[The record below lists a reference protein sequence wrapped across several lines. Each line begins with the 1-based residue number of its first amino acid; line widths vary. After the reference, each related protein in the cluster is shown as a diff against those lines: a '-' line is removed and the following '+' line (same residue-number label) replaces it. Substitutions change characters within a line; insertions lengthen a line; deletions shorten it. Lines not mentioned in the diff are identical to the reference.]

1 MKKQVYLHFS
11 EVCTTFVR
19 ELYDI
24 VVRIKKLDIFV
35 LKSFGFMFV
44 GTFFICLFIFIMQL
58 LWLYVD
64 ELVGKGIPMDVLMKF
79 FYYAALTLVPKS
91 LPLAVLL
98 AALITF
104 GNFGER
110 MELTAMKAAGV
121 PLLRV
126 MSPLVVFCIG
136 LGMLSFYFQN
146 VTVPHANLK
155 LQTLLI
161 SMKQKSPEL
170 EIPEGAFYDGIE
182 NYNLYVKKK
191 NSDTGMLYGV
201 VIYNLTNG
209 FENATILKADSGRL
223 ETTADKQHLKF
234 VLYHGEQFENLKDGQ
249 INSKNI
255 PYRREQFG
263 EKTMLI
269 EFSTDFDMMDGSFL
283 SGNAM
288 NKNML
293 QLSHDIDSMS
303 AEQDSIGRVYFA
315 QLKTNSYASHK
326 LSKADTTKLR
336 ELVEKAEATRID
348 VDSLFHSS
356 TRDQRKEWLESEER
370 RINNLKNELGLKAKT
385 VYNADKNIRRHQI
398 EWFYKFT
405 MSLSCL
411 VFFLIGA
418 SLGAIIRKGGL
429 GMPVVVSV
437 FTFIVYYILDTK
449 GTKLAREGEIP
460 VWWGAWMSTSVLAP
474 LGVFLTYQANKDSGV
489 FNVDLY
495 KNAFRWLL
503 GLRAKRNNVVKEVI
517 IDDPD
522 YQVVSGELAE
532 LTVACKEYNR
542 ACLHRLLPG
551 YVAMFT
557 APNGRDRALIAVNAQ
572 LNRIVSQLSNS
583 RNQEFINKINAYPVL
598 SVGAHAAPFPRKWM
612 NVTAGVVF
620 PIGLLLYARAIF
632 FRHRLKG
639 DLKSIV
645 KINKE
650 IQDIIQLYE
659 RKR

>member
-1 MKKQVYLHFS
+1 M
-11 EVCTTFVR
+11 
-19 ELYDI
+19 
-24 VVRIKKLDIFV
+24 RIKKLDIFV
-35 LKSFGFMFV
+35 ARSFGFMFV

-110 MELTAMKAAGV
+110 MELTAMKAAGI

-126 MSPLVVFCIG
+126 MQPLMVFCIG
-136 LGMLSFYFQN
+136 LGLVSFYFQN
-146 VTVPHANLK
+146 VTVPHANLQ

-182 NYNLYVKKK
+182 NYNLYVKRKD
-191 NSDTGMLYGV
+191 NDTGMLYGV
-201 VIYNLTNG
+201 VIYNMSNG

-234 VLYHGEQFENLKDGQ
+234 ILYHGEQFENLKDGQ

-269 EFSTDFDMMDGSFL
+269 EFNTDFDMMDGSFL

-288 NKNML
+288 NKNMP

-303 AEQDSIGRVYFA
+303 AEQDSIGRAYYA
-315 QLKTNSYASHK
+315 QLKNGSYALHS
-326 LSKADTTKLR
+326 LTKADTAKLK
-336 ELVEKAEATRID
+336 EFIVKENIACIN

-356 TRDQRKEWLESEER
+356 AREQRKEWLENEER
-370 RINNLKNELGLKAKT
+370 RVNNLKNELALKSKT
-385 VYNADKNIRRHQI
+385 VFNVDKNIRRHQI
-398 EWFYKFT
+398 EWFSKIT

-418 SLGAIIRKGGL
+418 PLGAIIRKGGL
-429 GMPVVVSV
+429 GMPVIVSV
-437 FTFIVYYILDTK
+437 FTFIIYYILDTL
-449 GTKLAREGEIP
+449 GVKLAREGEIP

-474 LGVFLTYQANKDSGV
+474 LGIFLTYQANKDSGV
-489 FNVDLY
+489 FNADLY
-495 KNAFRWLL
+495 KMAFRWLF
-503 GLRAKRNNVVKEVI
+503 GLRTKRNNVLKEVV
-517 IDDPD
+517 IDYPD
-522 YQVVSGELAE
+522 YSTIGEE
-532 LTVACKEYNR
+532 LSVLTDACEVYGR
-542 ACLHRLLPG
+542 THLQRLLPS
-551 YVAMFT
+551 YIDLFFA
-557 APNGRDRALIAVNAQ
+557 ANGRDWTLMELNVQ
-572 LNRIVSQLSNS
+572 LNRILEELSNS
-583 RNQEFINKINAYPVL
+583 RSQEFINKVNAYPVI
-598 SVGAHAAPFPRKWM
+598 SASAHAAPFARRWINIAM
-612 NVTAGVVF
+612 GVVF
-620 PIGLLLYARAIF
+620 PAGGLLYARSVF
-632 FRHRLKG
+632 FRYRLRG
-639 DLKSIV
+639 DLKKIV
-645 KINKE
+645 KLNKE
-650 IQDIIQLYE
+650 IQDIINVYE
-659 RKR
+659 RKS